1 MCKPKTPKVEKVPV
15 FQSAVMPDDPVLD
28 PWPAAPDALGDD
40 IQQRHGGDARFV
52 GRHGRR
58 SLMEKTKREKLEGVV
73 GGLKADRQPFE
84 PDWEEIGRLSLPR
97 VVDVGGNNQQQRK
110 KRAANQKLADTGG
123 LLAGRKLVN
132 GMATGMSSSSRPW
145 FKLAPRDRDMMEYA
159 PVKEWLYAVETVIY
173 QYFAATNFYDAT
185 KVQYGDLGHMGVG
198 CTLGLEHSEYL
209 GVYHTL
215 PVGSYW
221 LGLDDG
227 LRVDTLVRATM
238 PTVKQ
243 LVESV
248 RDKDKLSDQ
257 VNRAYDK
264 CEYGM
269 RVPCMHVIEKNR
281 DAYGDPLSPNGK
293 PWRSIKWEIGQNDK
307 NILLSES
314 GFDSQPFTAPRWE
327 VYGDATYC
335 DSAPGF
341 QALADLRELQ
351 LAAKRG
357 GRAMDGIVKPP
368 MGAPASLSRTGLSL
382 DPGHVT
388 YLEMMGADSRP
399 GPLFTVPYQSIDAIQ
414 GKIDWLTR
422 RVDQIFYADLF
433 MAISDMEGV
442 QPRNEQELLY
452 RQEEKLTQLGPVVDR
467 VNIEK
472 LEYDIDRAY
481 TICKNLGLLP
491 PPPPE
496 LEGEPLT
503 VDFISILAQAQK
515 AAANTAI
522 ERAARFVGFIG
533 GMFPEAVI
541 KFDAEQAI
549 DEFAQNSGTSPKII
563 RSDEIVARMREEQ
576 AAQKQ
581 QAQLAAM
588 AGPAKDA
595 AGAAELLS
603 RTEVSPGENALQRM
617 LGQ

>member
-1 MCKPKTPKVEKVPV
+1 
-15 FQSAVMPDDPVLD
+15 
-28 PWPAAPDALGDD
+28 
-40 IQQRHGGDARFV
+40 
-52 GRHGRR
+52 
-58 SLMEKTKREKLEGVV
+58 MEKTKREKLEGVV
-73 GGLKADRQPFE
+73 QCLKADRRPFE

-97 VVDVGGNNQQQRK
+97 VVDVSNADRRN

-123 LLAGRKLVN
+123 LLAGRKLTN
-132 GMATGMSSSSRPW
+132 GMATGMSSSSSDW
-145 FKLAPRDRDMMEYA
+145 FKLAPSDRDMLEYA
-159 PVKEWLYAVETVIY
+159 PVKEWLHACQQVIY
-173 QYFAATNFYDAT
+173 QFFAATNFYDAT

-198 CTLGLEHSEYL
+198 AMLTLEHSDYMA
-209 GVYHTL
+209 VHHAL
-215 PVGSYW
+215 PIGSYW
-221 LGLDDG
+221 LGMDDG
-227 LRVDTLVRATM
+227 LRVDTLARATM

-243 LVESV
+243 VVESV
-248 RDKDKLSDQ
+248 RDNSKLSSQ
-257 VNRAYDK
+257 VVRAYDK
-264 CEYGM
+264 AEYST
-269 RVPCMHVIEKNR
+269 RVPCMHLIQRNR

-293 PWRSIKWEIGQNDK
+293 PWRSTKWEIGQNDK

-314 GFDSQPFTAPRWE
+314 GYDSQPFTAPRWE
-327 VYGDATYC
+327 TYGDAIYC

-382 DPGHVT
+382 DPGTVT
-388 YLEMMGADSRP
+388 YLEMMAADSRP
-399 GPLFTVPYQSIDAIQ
+399 QPLFTVPYQSIDAIQ
-414 GKIDWLTR
+414 NKIDWLTR
-422 RVDQIFYADLF
+422 RLDQIFFADLF

-472 LEYDIDRAY
+472 LEYDIDRAF

-496 LEGEPLT
+496 MEGVALT

-522 ERAARFVGFIG
+522 ERAARFVGFVA
-533 GMFPEAVI
+533 GMFPDAAI

-563 RSDEIVARMREEQ
+563 RSDEIVAKMREDM
-576 AAQKQ
+576 AAEKQ

-588 AGPAKDA
+588 AGPMKDA

-617 LGQ
+617 MGQ